1 MKDEDKTKAEL
12 IKELKLLREERG
24 KEAFK
29 DFAEHKQVEEALK
42 ESEEKYRNLIESVNE
57 SVISV
62 DLQGSLL
69 TLNSR
74 AVSYL
79 GGLEEN
85 YIGKT
90 LWDIFPKKIAEER
103 FAELQKVI
111 QSGEQFIKESY
122 LPFQG
127 KTRCFLN
134 SMQPIKNR
142 SGDIYAVLI
151 LASDITE
158 QKQAEEKLKDS
169 EEYLKILFD
178 YAPDAYYIND
188 LKGSFIDGN
197 RAAERLIGYKR
208 EELIGKS
215 FLKLKLL
222 SAKDMPK
229 ATKSLAKSILGL
241 PTGPEEYVLNRK
253 DKSTVAV
260 ELSNYPVKIKGKTY
274 ILGIARD
281 ITERKL
287 AEDELQQSYQ
297 KTKRAMDATIETM
310 SKILE
315 AKDPYTAGHQ
325 QRVSQL
331 ATAIAKELNFSEDK
345 IEGIR
350 IASLIHDI
358 GKIGLPTE
366 ILSKPIKLTDI
377 EFIEFSLIKE
387 HPQIGYNILKSIDF
401 SYPVAQIV
409 LQHHERLNGSGYP
422 NHLKGDEIILEARII
437 GVADV
442 VVAMSSHR
450 PYRPALGIDKALE
463 EISKNKGT
471 LYDPKAVEACLKLF
485 KEKEFKF
492 E

>member
-29 DFAEHKQVEEALK
+29 DFAEHKPVEEALK

-62 DLQGSLL
+62 DLQGNLV

-79 GGLEEN
+79 GGLAEN

-103 FAELQKVI
+103 FAGLQKII
-111 QSGEQFIKESY
+111 QSGEPLVKENY
-122 LPFQG
+122 LPFKG
-127 KTRCFLN
+127 KTLCLLN

-158 QKQAEEKLKDS
+158 QKQAEQKLKDS

-208 EELIGKS
+208 KELIGKN

-222 SAKDMPK
+222 SIKDMPK
-229 ATKSLAKSILGL
+229 ATKSLAKSVMGI
-241 PTGPEEYVLNRK
+241 PTGL
-253 DKSTVAV
+253 
-260 ELSNYPVKIKGKTY
+260 
-274 ILGIARD
+274 
-281 ITERKL
+281 
-287 AEDELQQSYQ
+287 
-297 KTKRAMDATIETM
+297 
-310 SKILE
+310 
-315 AKDPYTAGHQ
+315 
-325 QRVSQL
+325 
-331 ATAIAKELNFSEDK
+331 
-345 IEGIR
+345 
-350 IASLIHDI
+350 
-358 GKIGLPTE
+358 
-366 ILSKPIKLTDI
+366 
-377 EFIEFSLIKE
+377 
-387 HPQIGYNILKSIDF
+387 HPSD
-401 SYPVAQIV
+401 
-409 LQHHERLNGSGYP
+409 
-422 NHLKGDEIILEARII
+422 
-437 GVADV
+437 
-442 VVAMSSHR
+442 
-450 PYRPALGIDKALE
+450 
-463 EISKNKGT
+463 
-471 LYDPKAVEACLKLF
+471 
-485 KEKEFKF
+485 
-492 E
+492 